1 MPTTPDSA
9 RSRDFTSQVRSH
21 AESALARP
29 RTLLARSLRA
39 KVAGDDAASRAQTIW
54 GRSGQRWFSETDP
67 VWRVHAD
74 ASMFVGGVTALLLQS
89 LHPLAMAG
97 VAGHSGYKGDPW
109 GRLQR
114 TSYFLA
120 STTFGTTTDAERT
133 IAKIRGIHKRVSGLA
148 DDGTPYR
155 ASDPHL
161 LKWVHVAE
169 ADSFLRAYQA
179 YGDTPLTPAEADT
192 YVRQGS
198 IVATKLG
205 VLDAPQSAAELAEQ
219 LASYR
224 NELRVTPA
232 AREAARFLL
241 LTPPLP
247 MAARGGYSMLAAG
260 GLALLP
266 RWARRELGIPAPL
279 GVDAL
284 VARPLGRS
292 AAKIVRWAM
301 ADPVIATDRGG
312 ELRPS

>member
-1 MPTTPDSA
+1 MPTS
-9 RSRDFTSQVRSH
+9 SRKFTSQVRDH
-21 AESALARP
+21 AQGALAGS
-29 RTLLARSLRA
+29 RTLLARNLRA

-54 GRSGQRWFSETDP
+54 GRPGERWFSESDP

-120 STTFGTTTDAERT
+120 STTFGTTEDAEAT
-133 IAKIRGIHKRVSGLA
+133 IAKIRGIHARVSGFA

-179 YGDTPLTPAEADT
+179 YGETPLTQAEADL
-192 YVRQGS
+192 YVKQGS
-198 IVATKLG
+198 IVAGKLG
-205 VLDAPQSAAELAEQ
+205 VLDPPRSAAELAAQ

-224 NELRVTPA
+224 GELRVTPA

-247 MAARGGYSMLAAG
+247 LAARGGYSMIAAG

-266 RWARRELGIPAPL
+266 RWARRELGIPAPK
-279 GVDAL
+279 GIDVL
-284 VARPLGRS
+284 VARPMGRS
-292 AAKIVRWAM
+292 AARIVRWAM
-301 ADPVIATDRGG
+301 SDPVIAGDREG
-312 ELRPS
+312 ELSPQ

>member
-1 MPTTPDSA
+1 MPTTTDTA

>member
-1 MPTTPDSA
+1 MPTTTDTA

-266 RWARRELGIPAPL
+266 RWARRDLGIPAPL